1 MHYEIVDLYI
11 WEVKPM
17 RDDYVIIRVTAKE
30 KELYTIESERR
41 NMVLSAW
48 IRMILMDEILK
59 SPTRKE
65 AKRKDR

>member
-1 MHYEIVDLYI
+1 
-11 WEVKPM
+11 M
-17 RDDYVIIRVTAKE
+17 RMKDDYIIFRVTAKE
-30 KELYTIESERR
+30 KELYTIESDRR

-65 AKRKDR
+65 AKKRSR

>member
-1 MHYEIVDLYI
+1 M
-11 WEVKPM
+11 K
-17 RDDYVIIRVTAKE
+17 DDYIIFRVTAKE
-30 KELYTIESERR
+30 KELYMIECERR

-65 AKRKDR
+65 AKKQSR

>member
-1 MHYEIVDLYI
+1 
-11 WEVKPM
+11 M

-30 KELYTIESERR
+30 KELYTIESDRR

-65 AKRKDR
+65 AKKRDR